1 MLHKTHQTG
10 NDMDMFRNELVNII
24 NMKHKLVILS
34 KLVDWRSIEKK
45 FSIKYSNLGRGGLP
59 I

>member
-34 KLVDWRSIEKK
+34 KLVDWRSMEEK
-45 FSIKYSNLGRGGLP
+45 FSLKYNPSYAFFNL
-59 I
+59 

>member
-34 KLVDWRSIEKK
+34 KLVDWRSMEKK
-45 FSIKYSNLGRGGLP
+45 FSIKYNPSYAFF
-59 I
+59 